1 MGTKGSKL
9 LEAKQEADVE
19 VHKLHNVE
27 TGNDSSKDNSIAVTP
42 DKLSE
47 ALLLSKMF
55 SIARR
60 NLVTKG
66 NKI

>member
-9 LEAKQEADVE
+9 LEATPEADVE

-27 TGNDSSKDNSIAVTP
+27 AGNDSSKDNSIAVTP

-47 ALLLSKMF
+47 ALLLFKNVHNRKEKSGDK
-55 SIARR
+55 R
-60 NLVTKG
+60 
-66 NKI
+66 